1 MTVANQ
7 AENSLFE
14 LKSASI
20 SVPVLK
26 LFSKRI
32 NTLQLALAEK
42 VEQAPGFF
50 RNAPLI
56 IDLQELQEALLED
69 ELFELLD
76 VLRSLSVAPI
86 GLRGGGASL
95 QRAVTQAGLA
105 LLADARH
112 QSASVASAEA
122 EHRPAVV
129 KPSSAQARI
138 PGKIVDQ
145 PVRSGQRI
153 YASGCD
159 LVVLAPVSAGAEIIA
174 DGNIHVYGTLRG
186 RALAG
191 AQGDESSRIFCQDLQ
206 AELISVA
213 GQYRV
218 SEQLKDGDKGKPVQV
233 FLRDNALIID
243 VL

>member
-7 AENSLFE
+7 AESSLFE

-26 LFSKRI
+26 LLSKQI
-32 NTLQLALAEK
+32 QTLHPVLAEK

-56 IDLQELQEALLED
+56 IDLQELQESLLEN

-76 VLRSLSVAPI
+76 VLRSLSMAPI

-95 QRAVTQAGLA
+95 QDAVTQAGLA
-105 LLADARH
+105 LLADVRP
-112 QSASVASAEA
+112 STPVAATA
-122 EHRPAVV
+122 VDHRPSGV
-129 KPSSAQARI
+129 KPSLAPVRI

-159 LVVLAPVSAGAEIIA
+159 LVVLSQVSAGAEIIA
-174 DGNIHVYGTLRG
+174 DGNIHVYGALRG

-191 AQGDESSRIFCQDLQ
+191 AQGDENSRIFCLDLQ

-218 SEQLKDGDKGKPVQV
+218 SEQLNDIDKGKPVQV
-233 FLRDNALIID
+233 FLRDNALIIES
-243 VL
+243 L